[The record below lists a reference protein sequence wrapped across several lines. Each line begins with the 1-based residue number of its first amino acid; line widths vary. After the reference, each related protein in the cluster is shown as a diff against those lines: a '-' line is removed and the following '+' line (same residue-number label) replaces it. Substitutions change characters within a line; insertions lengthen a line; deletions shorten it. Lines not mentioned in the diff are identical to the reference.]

1 MDFQMHCWGRWYQC
15 LQVPEYWVANGQ
27 LQGQVLVSITAESC
41 NFTLIWK
48 DITLIAFSNK
58 DREMHLNFLPN
69 LFFFLGGFGEGMIS
83 ILIWPCN
90 NLLPHALTSS
100 HGTCLTHIFPKKF
113 LCANMCGENEMGT
126 VEWFALVWSNGFPRA
141 PWATWGVGILD

>member
-1 MDFQMHCWGRWYQC
+1 M
-15 LQVPEYWVANGQ
+15 ANGQ

-69 LFFFLGGFGEGMIS
+69 LFFFGGWGGNDKHF
-83 ILIWPCN
+83 
-90 NLLPHALTSS
+90 NLTL
-100 HGTCLTHIFPKKF
+100 
-113 LCANMCGENEMGT
+113 
-126 VEWFALVWSNGFPRA
+126 
-141 PWATWGVGILD
+141 